1 MFKVNNKNTK
11 VISSISVFEFEQVN
25 VVNWAGTP
33 FHFIYLKKN
42 WIFFQQLQRG
52 IPNHVKHLR
61 CKFCKNYQRF
71 FVKISWVSDRNVALG
86 INWKLVCHRH
96 FCCYYFNPLIVNP
109 TIWSNTL
116 KKFCGV
122 GAYRINSIIFPFN
135 AFFRCFLEFV
145 HTCFTVIK
153 VLIGTNDFSQ
163 S

>member
-52 IPNHVKHLR
+52 IPNPVKHLR

-96 FCCYYFNPLIVNP
+96 FCCYYLSTPQYGQTHSKNFVGLALTGLIA
-109 TIWSNTL
+109 L
-116 KKFCGV
+116 F
-122 GAYRINSIIFPFN
+122 FPSM
-135 AFFRCFLEFV
+135 L
-145 HTCFTVIK
+145 
-153 VLIGTNDFSQ
+153 FSVVF
-163 S
+163 